1 MKRQK
6 LSLHRKK
13 DGAKPRIM
21 KLLLMLLILVIV
33 GALENAG
40 KTTIKVAKDTRV
52 LAQSAKSVL
61 LFKKLILTLISA
73 NTTRRITL
81 SIRKFWKLKSLVLKA
96 MNSNFN
102 SSRATI
108 M

>member
-1 MKRQK
+1 MKRQNQ
-6 LSLHRKK
+6 SLHRKR
-13 DGAKPRIM
+13 DGVKLKIM
-21 KLLLMLLILVIV
+21 KLLQMLPI

-40 KTTIKVAKDTRV
+40 ITTIRAAKDTRI
-52 LAQSAKSVL
+52 LAQSVHL
-61 LFKKLILTLISA
+61 LFKKLILIVISA

>member
-1 MKRQK
+1 MKRQNQ
-6 LSLHRKK
+6 SLHRKR
-13 DGAKPRIM
+13 DGVKLEIM
-21 KLLLMLLILVIV
+21 KLRQMLLIRVV

-40 KTTIKVAKDTRV
+40 TTTIRAAKDTRI
-52 LAQSAKSVL
+52 LAQSVHL
-61 LFKKLILTLISA
+61 LFTKLILIVISA

-81 SIRKFWKLKSLVLKA
+81 SIRKFWKQKSLVLKA